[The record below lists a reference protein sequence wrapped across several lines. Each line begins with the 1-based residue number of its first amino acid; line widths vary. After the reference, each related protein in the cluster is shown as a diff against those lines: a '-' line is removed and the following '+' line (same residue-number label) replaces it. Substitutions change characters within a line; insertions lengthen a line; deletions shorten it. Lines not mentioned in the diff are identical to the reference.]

1 MQIKLPQN
9 ELIRKIVT
17 ATKGI
22 FASEK
27 TPTPPTPPTQ
37 NYTQTPLCPKQYTFQ
52 DKAMM
57 VAGATACAATLW
69 FVPGILR
76 GMVSIETKT
85 KPKQI
90 AQSVV
95 VITLPEVHG
104 GNTVHAAIST
114 VFFMGALAYIF
125 QNDLRNL

>member
-1 MQIKLPQN
+1 MQIKLPQS

-27 TPTPPTPPTQ
+27 PPTSPTQ
-37 NYTQTPLCPKQYTFQ
+37 DYNQAPLCPKRYTLQ
-52 DKAMM
+52 DKAMI
-57 VAGATACAATLW
+57 VTGATVCAATLW
-69 FVPGILR
+69 FVPGIFYS
-76 GMVSIETKT
+76 MVSVEPKT

-90 AQSVV
+90 AQSTVV
-95 VITLPEVHG
+95 LTLPEVHG
-104 GNTVHAAIST
+104 GNTAHTAIST
-114 VFFMGALAYIF
+114 VFVMGALAYIF

>member
-1 MQIKLPQN
+1 MQINKG
-9 ELIRKIVT
+9 ELLRKIVT
-17 ATKGI
+17 IAKGV
-22 FASEK
+22 FTNEK
-27 TPTPPTPPTQ
+27 QPTSPA
-37 NYTQTPLCPKQYTFQ
+37 QTYNQVPLCPKRYTLQ

-57 VAGATACAATLW
+57 VTGATVCAATLW
-69 FVPGILR
+69 FVPGIFHS
-76 GMVSIETKT
+76 MVSVEPKT

-95 VITLPEVHG
+95 VITLPEIHG
-104 GNTVHAAIST
+104 GNTVHTAIST

>member
-1 MQIKLPQN
+1 MQIKLPKS
-9 ELIRKIVT
+9 ELLRKIVII
-17 ATKGI
+17 AKGVLTN
-22 FASEK
+22 EK
-27 TPTPPTPPTQ
+27 QPTSPAQ
-37 NYTQTPLCPKQYTFQ
+37 NNNQVPLCPKRYTLQ
-52 DKAMM
+52 DKATML
-57 VAGATACAATLW
+57 AGATVCAVTLW
-69 FVPGILR
+69 FVPGIVR

-104 GNTVHAAIST
+104 GNTIHTAIST
-114 VFFMGALAYIF
+114 VFAIGALVYIF

>member
-1 MQIKLPQN
+1 MQIKLPRS

-22 FASEK
+22 FANEK
-27 TPTPPTPPTQ
+27 TPTPSTQ
-37 NYTQTPLCPKQYTFQ
+37 NYNQTPLCPKRYTLQ

-57 VAGATACAATLW
+57 VAGATVCAATLW
-69 FVPGILR
+69 FVSGVLR
-76 GMVSIETKT
+76 GMVSIGTKT

-104 GNTVHAAIST
+104 GNTVHTAIST
-114 VFFMGALAYIF
+114 VFVLGALAYIF

>member
-1 MQIKLPQN
+1 ML
-9 ELIRKIVT
+9 
-17 ATKGI
+17 
-22 FASEK
+22 
-27 TPTPPTPPTQ
+27 
-37 NYTQTPLCPKQYTFQ
+37 
-52 DKAMM
+52 
-57 VAGATACAATLW
+57 AGATVCAVTLW
-69 FVPGILR
+69 FVPGIVR

-104 GNTVHAAIST
+104 GNTIHTAIST
-114 VFFMGALAYIF
+114 VFAIGALLYIF

>member
-1 MQIKLPQN
+1 MQIKLPQS

-17 ATKGI
+17 TAKDVFTN
-22 FASEK
+22 EK
-27 TPTPPTPPTQ
+27 TPTPSTQ
-37 NYTQTPLCPKQYTFQ
+37 NYNQTPLCPKRYTFQ

-57 VAGATACAATLW
+57 VTGATVCAATLW
-69 FVPGILR
+69 FVPGIFHS
-76 GMVSIETKT
+76 MVSVEPKT

-95 VITLPEVHG
+95 VITLPEIHG
-104 GNTVHAAIST
+104 GNTVHTAIST